1 MLADTEKEQIT
12 NILIKAPAKLVL
24 SNLTDK
30 TYLYKKTVI
39 QKIALK
45 GKMLYQIERFTDK
58 QAFHENMAM
67 SELLDKV
74 FEWFPAVYGQMN
86 VFGDGEQWDFKV
98 TKKGKLL
105 SNVHRTKP
113 GIVLANTNQEKH
125 EMLSQNTRENN
136 TQGENL
142 DTCKNGM
149 KGTLSRKQENVGV
162 DIIVPDAEQV
172 LSHNRK
178 KNYLLKEGTVIP
190 PLVDLGIFTKE
201 GKVVRTMQDKY
212 RQINRFLELV
222 EDVVKDYPN
231 KDMHI
236 IDFGCGK
243 SYLTFILYYY
253 LVELKGYRVEM
264 TGLDLK
270 ADVIEKCNET
280 AKKYH
285 YENLHFELGDING
298 YQTDKPVDMVV
309 TLHACDT
316 ATDYALYNAVSWN
329 AGIILSVPCC
339 QHEVNGQIESD
350 TFSLLTRYGIV
361 KERMSALITD
371 AIRGNVLTY
380 CGYRTQLLEFVD
392 FAASPKNILIRAV
405 RGQVSNKKKQ
415 QAKEEIERLCEEFS
429 IDQTL
434 AGLLVKKDDVKDK

>member
-113 GIVLANTNQEKH
+113 GKVLANTNQEKH

-380 CGYRTQLLEFVD
+380 CG
-392 FAASPKNILIRAV
+392 
-405 RGQVSNKKKQ
+405 
-415 QAKEEIERLCEEFS
+415 
-429 IDQTL
+429 
-434 AGLLVKKDDVKDK
+434 

>member
-1 MLADTEKEQIT
+1 MLADTEKEQIN

-67 SELLDKV
+67 SELVDKV
-74 FEWFPAVYGQMN
+74 FELFPAVYGQMN

-105 SNVHRTKP
+105 SNVHRTKSEK
-113 GIVLANTNQEKH
+113 VLANVSKE
-125 EMLSQNTRENN
+125 
-136 TQGENL
+136 
-142 DTCKNGM
+142 
-149 KGTLSRKQENVGV
+149 KGTLSRKQENAGV
-162 DIIVPDAEQV
+162 DIIALDAEPV

-178 KNYLLKEGTVIP
+178 KNYLLKEETVIP

-201 GKVVRTMQDKY
+201 GKIVRTMQDKY

-339 QHEVNGQIESD
+339 QHEVNAQIKSD

-434 AGLLVKKDDVKDK
+434 AGLLVGKDDVKEK

>member
-1 MLADTEKEQIT
+1 MLADTEKEQII
-12 NILIKAPAKLVL
+12 NILAKAPSKLVL

-30 TYLYKKTVI
+30 THLYKKTVI

-45 GKMLYQIERFTDK
+45 GKMLYQVEKFTDK
-58 QAFHENMAM
+58 QAFHENMEM
-67 SELLDKV
+67 SGLVDKV
-74 FEWFPAVYGQMN
+74 FEVFPAVYGQMN

-105 SNVHRTKP
+105 SNVHRTKSEK
-113 GIVLANTNQEKH
+113 VLANVSKE
-125 EMLSQNTRENN
+125 
-136 TQGENL
+136 
-142 DTCKNGM
+142 
-149 KGTLSRKQENVGV
+149 KGTLSRKQENAGV
-162 DIIVPDAEQV
+162 DIIALDAEPV

-201 GKVVRTMQDKY
+201 GKTVRTMQDKY

-339 QHEVNGQIESD
+339 QHEVNAQIQSD

-361 KERMSALITD
+361 KERISALITD

-434 AGLLVKKDDVKDK
+434 AGLLVGKDDVKDK